1 MNFELSE
8 KDVINLLNCINITLR
23 FMKYHTRDE
32 KQEISCYY
40 NFDNYEDD
48 FYTLNL
54 LHRRISTKANLEF
67 YNYKYGNYFIG
78 QRDYLSSKEKDFE
91 ILKNNKNQIIDNNLK
106 IINNRKHNNFYLLN
120 FLKKVLTK

>member
-1 MNFELSE
+1 MNLELSE

-67 YNYKYGNYFIG
+67 YNYKYGNFFIG
-78 QRDYLSSKEKDFE
+78 QRDYLSCKEKDFE
-91 ILKNNKNQIIDNNLK
+91 ILKNNKNQKFNNNLK
-106 IINNRKHNNFYLLN
+106 LIDNGKHNKFS
-120 FLKKVLTK
+120 FLKFFKKVLTK

>member
-1 MNFELSE
+1 MYFELSE
-8 KDVINLLNCINITLR
+8 KDVVNLLNCINITLR

-32 KQEISCYY
+32 KREISCYY

-48 FYTLNL
+48 FYNLNL

-91 ILKNNKNQIIDNNLK
+91 ILKNNKNQIIDNNFK

>member
-23 FMKYHTRDE
+23 FMKYHTVDE
-32 KQEISCYY
+32 KREISCYY
-40 NFDNYEDD
+40 NFDNYEND
-48 FYTLNL
+48 FYNLNL

-67 YNYKYGNYFIG
+67 YNYKYGNFFIG
-78 QRDYLSSKEKDFE
+78 QRYYLSSKEKDFE

-106 IINNRKHNNFYLLN
+106 IINNRKHNNFFLLN

>member
-1 MNFELSE
+1 MYFELNE

-23 FMKYHTRDE
+23 FMKYHTVDE
-32 KQEISCYY
+32 KREISCYY

-67 YNYKYGNYFIG
+67 YNYKYGNFFIG
-78 QRDYLSSKEKDFE
+78 QRDYLCTMEKDFE
-91 ILKNNKNQIIDNNLK
+91 ILKNNKNQIIDNNIK
-106 IINNRKHNNFYLLN
+106 VINSRKHKNFYIRD
-120 FLKKVLTK
+120 FFKKVLTI